1 VGALIHH
8 ESALRASLQAEYQ
21 LRLLPGGRT
30 EPERTPRELGDY
42 IAHLPHGC
50 ALWIDTGGVPA
61 LSAEAHLLR
70 EAVYRLEVLDWHTGG
85 SNGPQPKRIEL
96 PEPAHEARARQ
107 AVLAEKARKHA
118 ARDRRRSQPTT

>member
-1 VGALIHH
+1 VQQRGKGLCIG
-8 ESALRASLQAEYQ
+8 SQQ
-21 LRLLPGGRT
+21 LV
-30 EPERTPRELGDY
+30 ERCQ
-42 IAHLPHGC
+42 IAYPDGVQHGC

-107 AVLAEKARKHA
+107 AVMAEKARKHA